1 MPDSR
6 HAKER
11 CANGMVLRQFRM
23 EIHEFARESID
34 RPALDAETEHA
45 ARIFIQR
52 LEGKYAVIEA
62 ILFGS
67 RARGDHGPDSDA
79 DVAVILEGDR
89 GERYKVAGQMA
100 EIAFD
105 VMLETGI
112 LIDPT
117 PLWEGEF
124 QHLERFNNPALI
136 ANIKRDGLRL

>member
-1 MPDSR
+1 
-6 HAKER
+6 
-11 CANGMVLRQFRM
+11 M
-23 EIHEFARESID
+23 EIYEFARESID

-105 VMLETGI
+105 VMLETGV
-112 LIDPT
+112 LVQGL
-117 PLWEGEF
+117 PLWDEELRRPETF
-124 QHLERFNNPALI
+124 SNPALI
-136 ANIKRDGLRL
+136 ANILREGVPL